1 MPTPP
6 YTATPRMRVPFARGR
21 RAASVWA
28 ASSRVGE
35 RMRARVFPGGC
46 FMRRWRIGRRKA
58 AVLPEPVWAVPMTSL
73 PARMAGIA
81 SRWIG
86 VGAS

>member
-21 RAASVWA
+21 RKVSVWA

-35 RMRARVFPGGC
+35 RTRTAVPRWGC
-46 FMRRWRIGRRKA
+46 FRRRWRIGRRKA
-58 AVLPEPVWAVPMTSL
+58 AVLPDPVWAVPMTSR
-73 PARMAGIA
+73 PARIAGIA

>member
-21 RAASVWA
+21 RKVSVWA

-35 RMRARVFPGGC
+35 RTRARVFPAVS

-58 AVLPEPVWAVPMTSL
+58 AVLPEPVWVVPMTSR
-73 PARMAGIA
+73 PPRMAGIA